1 MDDLQ
6 IIELYWLRD
15 EDAISESGAKYGH
28 MLKRIS
34 LNILSNHEDSEEC
47 VNDTY
52 EKAWNTM
59 PPHHPNCLSAF
70 LGRIT
75 RNLSINR
82 WHENHTKKRGG
93 AAGADVLL
101 SELSDCIP
109 ASQTTEAE
117 IDLSIVTEVIAKW
130 LSSLSQDDRVLFLRR
145 YWFGD
150 TLKALAEES
159 LTTPVKLAG
168 RIYRLRKKLKETLEK
183 EEILL

>member
-15 EDAISESGAKYGH
+15 EAAISESGAKYGG

-59 PPHHPNCLSAF
+59 PPHQPNCLSAF

-82 WHENHTKKRGG
+82 WHENHAKKRGG
-93 AAGADVLL
+93 VAGADVLL
-101 SELSDCIP
+101 SELSDCVPSSLTI
-109 ASQTTEAE
+109 EAE
-117 IDLSIVTEVIAKW
+117 IDVNMVTEVIVRW
-130 LSSLSQDDRVLFLRR
+130 LSSLPQNDRILFLRR

-150 TLKALAEES
+150 TLNVLAEES
-159 LTTPVKLAG
+159 LTTPAKLAG
-168 RIYRLRKKLKETLEK
+168 RIYRLRRKLKETLEK
-183 EEILL
+183 EEISL

>member
-1 MDDLQ
+1 MNDLQ

-15 EDAISESGAKYGH
+15 EAAISESGEKYGY

-59 PPHHPNCLSAF
+59 PPHQPNCLSAF

-82 WHENHTKKRGG
+82 WHENHAKKRGG

-101 SELSDCIP
+101 SELSDCVP
-109 ASQTTEAE
+109 SPQTTEAE
-117 IDLSIVTEVIAKW
+117 IDLGVVTQAITKW
-130 LSSLSQDDRVLFLRR
+130 LFDLSQDDRVLFLRR

-159 LTTPVKLAG
+159 LTTPAKLAG
-168 RIYRLRKKLKETLEK
+168 RIYRLRRKLKEALEK
-183 EEILL
+183 EDILL

>member
-15 EDAISESGAKYGH
+15 EDAVSESSAKYGR

-34 LNILSNHEDSEEC
+34 FNILSSQQDSEEC

-52 EKAWNTM
+52 ERAWNTM
-59 PPHHPNCLSAF
+59 PPHQPNSLCAF

-82 WHENHTKKRGG
+82 WHENHAKKRGG
-93 AAGADVLL
+93 GVGAHVLL
-101 SELSDCIP
+101 SELSDCVP
-109 ASQTTEAE
+109 SSQTTETQT
-117 IDLSIVTEVIAKW
+117 DGNFVTEVITKW
-130 LSSLSQDDRVLFLRR
+130 LYSLPQEDRVLFLRR

-150 TLKALAEES
+150 SLKALAEES
-159 LTTPVKLAG
+159 MTTPVKLAG
-168 RIYRLRKKLKETLEK
+168 RIYRLRKKLKEALEK
-183 EEILL
+183 EGVLL